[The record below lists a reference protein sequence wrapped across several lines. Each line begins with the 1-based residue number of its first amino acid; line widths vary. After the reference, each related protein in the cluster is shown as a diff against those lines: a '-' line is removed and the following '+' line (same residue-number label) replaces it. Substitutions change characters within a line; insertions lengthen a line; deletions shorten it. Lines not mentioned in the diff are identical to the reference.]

1 MSKISFLKLK
11 DALIAETYNDNSL
24 SDGDTNFEVDDN
36 EIINVNFVYYRD
48 KKFGSEFN
56 KYKHNFQYLI
66 PNFLGEESAIFSLL
80 DAFRIFNEA
89 KVLEDRIFDCKEEI
103 KIIEANLIKL
113 YEKNKWIKQD
123 RNE

>member
-11 DALIAETYNDNSL
+11 DALIAETYNDDSL
-24 SDGDTNFEVDDN
+24 SDGDINFEVDDN

-66 PNFLGEESAIFSLL
+66 DYFGTDEY
-80 DAFRIFNEA
+80 
-89 KVLEDRIFDCKEEI
+89 I
-103 KIIEANLIKL
+103 KKRLL
-113 YEKNKWIKQD
+113 YEVKKDIENIYWSRRKYEYSK
-123 RNE
+123 